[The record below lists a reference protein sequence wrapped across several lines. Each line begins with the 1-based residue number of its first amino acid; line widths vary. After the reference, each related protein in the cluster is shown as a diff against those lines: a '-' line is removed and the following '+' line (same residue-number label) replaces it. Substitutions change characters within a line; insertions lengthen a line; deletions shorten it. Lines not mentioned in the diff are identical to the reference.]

1 MASYPTDNPMDGRG
15 GEVAAGRAA
24 MPEETPDANQRAAR
38 LRAIVATDP
47 TAAPEMQA
55 AAMDAL
61 MRTARFADA
70 MPQILAALRE
80 CETHFAIL
88 VDFDAED
95 DTAARNLKLVRDAIA
110 AAKGR

>member
-1 MASYPTDNPMDGRG
+1 
-15 GEVAAGRAA
+15 
-24 MPEETPDANQRAAR
+24 
-38 LRAIVATDP
+38 
-47 TAAPEMQA
+47 
-55 AAMDAL
+55 
-61 MRTARFADA
+61 